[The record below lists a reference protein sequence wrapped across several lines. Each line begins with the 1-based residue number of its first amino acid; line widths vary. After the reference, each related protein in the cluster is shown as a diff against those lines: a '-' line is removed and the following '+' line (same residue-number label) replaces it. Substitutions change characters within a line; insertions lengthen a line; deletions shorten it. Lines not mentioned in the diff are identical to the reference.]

1 LRFVFFRGLRS
12 TGGYSPPPIP
22 FPCNIALSNATSAMI
37 RGPLAPEP
45 RMSRTPDRRSF
56 LAASA
61 AGLTALSLPVARGES
76 PPVIPVP
83 PLTPPSSLVPRLA
96 ASKARFSLNTSTI
109 NWKLPLMDLIR
120 AAAKLGYDAVEP
132 WLGREIEGYVK
143 SGGSL
148 ADAAKLASDSGVEI
162 IDAIGFANWIVDD
175 DAKRR
180 EGLEQAKRDMDRLR
194 TLGCTR
200 IAAPPAGATNQA
212 LTDPRRIAERFAAL
226 AEVGRSIG
234 VQPQLEVWGFSKT
247 LSRLSETAM
256 VAVEAGAAQA
266 GVLADVYHLFKGGSD
281 FGGLRYLSAGALQ
294 VFHVNDY
301 PAGLKPAEA
310 KDEHRVFPGD
320 GAAPL
325 ASVFASL
332 AELGFRGCLSLE
344 LFNREYWK
352 RDPLEV
358 AAEGLRKM
366 KAAAA
371 ALA

>member
-1 LRFVFFRGLRS
+1 M
-12 TGGYSPPPIP
+12 PPI
-22 FPCNIALSNATSAMI
+22 S
-37 RGPLAPEP
+37 
-45 RMSRTPDRRSF
+45 DRRAF

-61 AGLTALSLPVARGES
+61 AGLSSLGLPQARGES
-76 PPVIPVP
+76 PPVIPP
-83 PLTPPSSLVPRLA
+83 PPPPPREPHA
-96 ASKARFSLNTSTI
+96 PVAPAPRAHFSLNTSTI

-132 WLGREIEGYVK
+132 WLGREVEGHLK
-143 SGGSL
+143 AGGSL
-148 ADAAKLASDSGVEI
+148 ADAAKLASDSGIEI

-180 EGLEQAKRDMDRLR
+180 EGLEQARRDMDKLR
-194 TLGCTR
+194 SLGCSR

-226 AEVGRSIG
+226 AELGRSIG

-281 FGGLRYLSAGALQ
+281 VGGLRYLGAGALQ

-301 PAGLKPAEA
+301 PADIPPAQI

-325 ASVFASL
+325 ASIFASL
-332 AELGFRGCLSLE
+332 RELGFRGYLSLE
-344 LFNREYWK
+344 LFNRDYWK

-371 ALA
+371 GLA